1 MKEWLVSRLK
11 EKTTWAGLATV
22 VGSLSFIPAADSW
35 SATIAVIGTAV
46 AGVVSI
52 WTSETK

>member
-52 WTSETK
+52 WTAETK